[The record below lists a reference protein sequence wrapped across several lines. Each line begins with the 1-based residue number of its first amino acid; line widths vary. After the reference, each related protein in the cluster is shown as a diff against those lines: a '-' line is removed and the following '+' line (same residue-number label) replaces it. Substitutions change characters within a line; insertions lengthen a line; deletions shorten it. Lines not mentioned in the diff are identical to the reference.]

1 MASRISLK
9 LVFLAA
15 TVCMTC
21 HSTARALDPRK
32 PLSQYTHTIWQTDSG
47 LPQNTVHRIIQA
59 HDGYI
64 WLATDGGL
72 VRFDGIEF
80 TVFDNKNTPAI
91 KSNQIRDLSEDSQ
104 GNLWL
109 STPQGLIREK
119 NNEFTAFTAA
129 DGLSTGAV
137 LSTFGDRSGT
147 IWIVTT
153 GGLNSYRDGKFT
165 EYNAQNGL
173 ASDSIET
180 LIEDRQ
186 GSIWI
191 GSSDGLTRFKDGVFT
206 NYKDLAGTR
215 TSVRV
220 LMEDTKGRIWIGTPA
235 GLYELSGGTISVY
248 TVLNGLSNDTIASL
262 AEDIAGRIWVGTL
275 NGLNRVDAD
284 QEHPKITV
292 FSTAQG
298 LPSNRVESIYPD
310 RQGSLWISTETGLAR
325 FEGDRF
331 TSFPTRDR
339 LASLAVLSIC
349 EDREGNLWLGTDS
362 GGLHALRD
370 NKFVT
375 FTTEEGLSNDLVR
388 SVYQDS
394 NSRIWIGTG
403 GGGLNLLDDGRITTY
418 TTKDGLPSNLVFAI
432 HDDRRGNLWVGTPD
446 GLTRLELRNGS
457 GAARFTTYTIAD
469 GLADDFVRS
478 IIETRAGD
486 LFVGT
491 RRGLTRLKDGKFTVY
506 TTLDGLGSDYVGA
519 LLQDTG
525 GSLWISTLGGLTRI
539 KDGTFTNY
547 TTRDGLSGN
556 VVTALYQD
564 RDGILWIGTNGA
576 GLNRFKDGKFASFT
590 SKDGL
595 FDGVIYQILDDG
607 QDNLWL
613 SSDKGIFRVSR
624 RELDEFAAGRVSSIT
639 SVAYGTADGM
649 KIRECNG
656 GGHPSGWRTRDG
668 RLWFST
674 LKGVAVIDPA
684 KIKLNTLPPPVSID
698 RVIVDDQAALDTSDE
713 AEFSPG
719 HSRFAFHYAGLSFVA
734 PDKVQFKYKLEG
746 FDRTW
751 ISAGVG
757 RVAYYTN
764 IPPGRYTFRVI
775 ACNNDGVW
783 NEAGAAFAFYLKP
796 HFYQTYWFYALCLAA
811 LGLISWQLYL
821 LRVRT
826 IESRFAAVLAE
837 RNRIAREIHDS
848 LAQGLAGISLQ
859 LELVAKM
866 LASSAD
872 KASNHLN
879 QARMLA
885 RQSLADA
892 RQSLWDLR
900 SGGPESSDLPA
911 SLSVSARHL
920 TAETGVQTR
929 LQVHGTFRE
938 LDHDIESNLL
948 RIGQEAITNAVK
960 HARAQRIDI
969 SLEFARDIVRL
980 SVRDNGSG
988 FDPQQRLS
996 TPDGHFGL
1004 LGMRERAEQIGGTLT
1019 VSSSPDSGTEISAE
1033 VPVSG

>member
-1 MASRISLK
+1 MI
-9 LVFLAA
+9 
-15 TVCMTC
+15 C

-91 KSNQIRDLSEDSQ
+91 KSNQIRDIFEDSQ

-119 NNEFTAFTAA
+119 DKKFTAFTAA
-129 DGLSTGAV
+129 EGLSSGAV
-137 LSTFGDRSGT
+137 LSTFGDRSGS

-165 EYNAQNGL
+165 QYSIQNGL

-180 LIEDRQ
+180 MIEDRQ

-191 GSSDGLTRFKDGVFT
+191 GSSAGLTRFKDGVFT

-220 LMEDTKGRIWIGTPA
+220 LMEDTRGRIWIGTPA
-235 GLYELSGGTISVY
+235 GLYALSGDAISVY
-248 TVLNGLSNDTIASL
+248 TVLNGLSNDTIESL
-262 AEDIAGRIWVGTL
+262 AEDVSGRIWVGTL
-275 NGLNRVDAD
+275 NGVNRIDAAD
-284 QEHPKITV
+284 EHPKVTV
-292 FSTAQG
+292 FSAAEG
-298 LPSNRVESIYPD
+298 LPSNRIESIYQD
-310 RQGSLWISTETGLAR
+310 REGSLWVSTEAGVAR
-325 FEGDRF
+325 FEGDKF

-339 LASLAVLSIC
+339 LASLAVLSTC

-375 FTTEEGLSNDLVR
+375 YTTEEGLSNDLVR
-388 SVYQDS
+388 SVYQDR
-394 NSRIWIGTG
+394 NSHIWIGTG
-403 GGGLNLLDDGRITTY
+403 GGGLNLLDDGRITSY
-418 TTKDGLPSNLVFAI
+418 TTKDGMPSNVVFAI

-446 GLTRLELRNGS
+446 GLTRLELADRGRP
-457 GAARFTTYTIAD
+457 ARFTTYTIAD

-478 IIETRAGD
+478 LCEDRAGD

-491 RRGLTRLKDGKFTVY
+491 RRGLTRLKDGKFAVY
-506 TTLDGLGSDYVGA
+506 TTLDGLGSDFVGA
-519 LLQDTG
+519 MLEDTSG
-525 GSLWISTLGGLTRI
+525 NLWISTLGGLTRFT
-539 KDGTFTNY
+539 DGTFTNY
-547 TTRDGLSGN
+547 TTRDGLSEN

-564 RDGILWIGTNGA
+564 RDGSIWIGTNGG
-576 GLNRFKDGKFASFT
+576 GLNRYKEGKFAAIT
-590 SKDGL
+590 TKDGL
-595 FDGVIYQILDDG
+595 FDDVIYQILEDG

-613 SSDKGIFRVSR
+613 SSDKGIFRVGR
-624 RELDEFAAGRVSSIT
+624 RDLNEFVAGRQTSIT

-649 KIRECNG
+649 KIRECTG
-656 GGHPSGWRTRDG
+656 GGHPAGWKTADG

-674 LKGVAVIDPA
+674 LRGVAVIDPG
-684 KIKLNTLPPPVSID
+684 KIKLNTLAPPVAID
-698 RVIVDDQAALDTSDE
+698 RVLVDDQAALDAFGRPE
-713 AEFSPG
+713 LSPDS
-719 HSRFAFHYAGLSFVA
+719 SRFAFQYAGLSFVA

-746 FDRTW
+746 FDRDW
-751 ISAGVG
+751 IAAGAN

-764 IPPGRYTFRVI
+764 IPPGHYTFRVI

-783 NEAGAAFAFYLKP
+783 NEAGAAFGFYLKP

-811 LGLISWQLYL
+811 LGLIGWQLYL

-866 LASSAD
+866 FAGSTD
-872 KASNHLN
+872 KARNHLN

-900 SGGPESSDLPA
+900 SGGPESSDLPT
-911 SLSVSARHL
+911 SLSASARHL

-929 LQVHGTFRE
+929 LQVHGAFRE
-938 LDHDIESNLL
+938 LDHNIESNLL

-960 HARAQRIDI
+960 HARARQIDI
-969 SLEFARDIVRL
+969 SLEFATDIVRL
-980 SVRDNGSG
+980 SVRDNGNG
-988 FDPQQRLS
+988 FDPQERPS

-1004 LGMRERAEQIGGTLT
+1004 VGMRERAEQIGGTLT

-1033 VPVSG
+1033 VPVGS